1 MISNQ
6 YRSFESPRETTWL
19 TRQGVREAQ
28 IDSLMLSWLL
38 EKGLLTER
46 LRGLCGAHFRLEVL
60 HEPSIGWESL
70 APTDSPAEID
80 GFKREVVMWCD
91 DEPCIYAKTSVSNS
105 TASMHPWLRTLGS
118 EPLGERLQSLADV
131 TRTDFEFTCLQAS
144 GAEDRSLGRSFVSG
158 DLWARRSKFTIKSHE
173 LAVIEVFLPGLVT
186 CKDHRSGHG

>member
-1 MISNQ
+1 MANPPGRAGGANRLAYAVVVAGKRAPDRTVARPLWSTFPAGSI
-6 YRSFESPRETTWL
+6 
-19 TRQGVREAQ
+19 TRAS
-28 IDSLMLSWLL
+28 ID
-38 EKGLLTER
+38 
-46 LRGLCGAHFRLEVL
+46 
-60 HEPSIGWESL
+60 WESL
-70 APTDSPAEID
+70 APTDFPAEID

-131 TRTDFEFTCLQAS
+131 TRTDFEFTCVQAN

-186 CKDHRSGHG
+186 CKGHRSGHG

>member
-19 TRQGVREAQ
+19 THQGVREAQ

-91 DEPCIYAKTSVSNS
+91 DEPCIYAKTSVSDS

-131 TRTDFEFTCLQAS
+131 TRTDFEFTCVQAS

-186 CKDHRSGHG
+186 CKGHRSGHG